1 MGQGAPPPPGQRPQ
15 PLRSQPSSGPAE
27 AENLRPNLLAH
38 RYNCYDA
45 GLKVKE
51 ALACPGHPAMHGGL
65 SINPLKFL
73 GAPPPEAF
81 LALRLKPHPEE
92 VAPKP

>member
-1 MGQGAPPPPGQRPQ
+1 M
-15 PLRSQPSSGPAE
+15 
-27 AENLRPNLLAH
+27 
-38 RYNCYDA
+38 
-45 GLKVKE
+45 KE

-92 VAPKP
+92 VTTLTLTLTLILTLTLTLTLTLPLTLA

>member
-1 MGQGAPPPPGQRPQ
+1 ML
-15 PLRSQPSSGPAE
+15 PLFLGSGPSPFEATRQPSKGPPE
-27 AENLRPNLLAH
+27 AADLRPNLLAH

-92 VAPKP
+92 VAP

>member
-1 MGQGAPPPPGQRPQ
+1 M
-15 PLRSQPSSGPAE
+15 
-27 AENLRPNLLAH
+27 
-38 RYNCYDA
+38 
-45 GLKVKE
+45 KE

-92 VAPKP
+92 VAPKPDPEP